1 MEADEEK
8 SLDINSLEVKTVQ
21 VLTFKLAGEE
31 YGISISEVQEVI
43 RPTETKIT
51 PIPRA
56 PKGVEGIINL
66 RGKII
71 PVVDLRKKLAL
82 RGESSE
88 DRIIVASLDG
98 RAIGLLVDDVLEVA
112 RIPLAK
118 LEAVPELAFG
128 VDTRYV
134 KNLGRVGEKLVVI
147 LDLTA
152 LLAEEGRGGEAHG

>member
-1 MEADEEK
+1 MEVDEEK
-8 SLDINSLEVKTVQ
+8 FLDINSLEVETVQ
-21 VLTFKLAGEE
+21 VLTFTLAGEE
-31 YGISISEVQEVI
+31 YGISIRDVQEVI
-43 RPTETKIT
+43 RPAETKIT

-82 RGESSE
+82 NWESGE

-98 RAIGLLVDDVLEVA
+98 RAIGLLVDDVLEVT

-134 KNLGRVGEKLVVI
+134 KSLGRVGKNLVVI
-147 LDLTA
+147 LDLSA
-152 LLAEEGRGGEAHG
+152 LLAEEERGGEANG

>member
-1 MEADEEK
+1 MEAEK
-8 SLDINSLEVKTVQ
+8 EKFFDIDGMDIETVQ
-21 VLTFKLAGEE
+21 VLTFTLAGEE

-43 RPTETKIT
+43 RPAEIKIT

-82 RGESSE
+82 SEATSE
-88 DRIIVASLDG
+88 DRIIVANLDG

-118 LEAVPELAFG
+118 LETVPELAFG

-147 LDLTA
+147 LDLST
-152 LLAEEGRGGEAHG
+152 LLAEEEKGGEAHG